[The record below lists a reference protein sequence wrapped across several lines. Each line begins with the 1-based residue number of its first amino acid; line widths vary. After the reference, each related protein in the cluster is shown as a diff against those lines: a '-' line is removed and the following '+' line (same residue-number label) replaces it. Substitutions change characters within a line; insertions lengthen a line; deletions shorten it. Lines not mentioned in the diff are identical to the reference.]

1 MCYLSTNDV
10 AKKLG
15 ITQAALSK
23 YIKAKKV
30 PAPKMVTSGKM
41 TIHLW
46 TEEEV
51 EHVRQLLPKIA
62 NGRKTRYKKQ
72 TATSGPG
79 KNGTGQQSRQARD
92 RSAKAKGKT
101 KNKKKK

>member
-1 MCYLSTNDV
+1 MTFYSTTEA

-23 YIKAKKV
+23 YIKANKV
-30 PAPKMVTSGKM
+30 PAPRTKTSGKM

-51 EHVRQLLPKIA
+51 ENLRQLLPKIA

-72 TATSGPG
+72 TAFSS
-79 KNGTGQQSRQARD
+79 QQS
-92 RSAKAKGKT
+92 AKTKGKT
-101 KNKKKK
+101 KSKKKK